1 MEKWWEMTLRHKQ
14 ERFDL
19 VQSLANSLHTQT
31 EAAKILDIS
40 VKNLNNFIQRNNI
53 HWPIIQQGR
62 KKQEILDAEDKLRE
76 AMLEDAKLIRKKVR
90 ARDGITKHMKQ
101 HMTANYN
108 LGGREA
114 KPETLEI
121 IRLAREGEDKNTICR
136 RMSVQGYSRRQTLE
150 VLSRHSEKIVRP
162 A

>member
-14 ERFDL
+14 ERLDL
-19 VQSLANSLHTQT
+19 VQSLADSLHTQT

-40 VKNLNNFIQRNNI
+40 IKNLNNFIQRNNVE
-53 HWPIIQQGR
+53 WPVIQQGR
-62 KKQEILDAEDKLRE
+62 KKQQANVTEDKLRE
-76 AMLEDAKLIRKKVR
+76 AMLEDAKEVRKKAR
-90 ARDGITKHMKQ
+90 ARDGITKNMKQ

-108 LGGREA
+108 PGGREA

-136 RMSVQGYSRRQTLE
+136 RMGMRGYSRRQTLE